1 MELLVVAPV
10 NWILIL
16 KWVRKS
22 GPDFD
27 LCPTLCREV
36 GSPLAFLFVFGSS
49 AFFTLRESR
58 DSELSIRLS
67 AAPAWVRC
75 PPLRH
80 CAGLGAVSG
89 LHVRELPNRRT
100 DIGKKRGCQTPGAE
114 MAGELW
120 LVGRGEGEAGLTHWW
135 LPHIPAPHS
144 AAAPPQCIQVVRA
157 N

>member
-36 GSPLAFLFVFGSS
+36 GSPLAFLFLFGSS

-67 AAPAWVRC
+67 AAPAWIRC
-75 PPLRH
+75 PPFRH

-89 LHVRELPNRRT
+89 LHVRGLPNRWT
-100 DIGKKRGCQTPGAE
+100 DIGKKEAVKLQVLKWQVNFG
-114 MAGELW
+114 W
-120 LVGRGEGEAGLTHWW
+120 LGEGREKQASPTGGCPTSQPRTQQL
-135 LPHIPAPHS
+135 LPRS
-144 AAAPPQCIQVVRA
+144 ASK
-157 N
+157 